1 MSEGDLYNVYKEVL
15 GDEQCNILSQT
26 SQKGARIC
34 RHQEHEH
41 QVQQLQQ
48 QLQLAQQEH
57 CNLQARLEA
66 SKQAAAAREAEAAAA
81 AAAAAAA
88 EQAAKRAA
96 AEAKKQRLAS
106 AASAAL
112 AGAQPQRSCPGFQP
126 LQLPQQLQPVQQ
138 QQPLHQQQLLQ
149 QQQQVVQ
156 EREGQQ
162 ALDKET
168 RGSGSPLSPP
178 FPVAPQRFAGPG
190 ASGTLVSPGYYSLP
204 SPSYA
209 ACVQDMQQQVH
220 ALKGSLD
227 RQTDRH
233 KHQRQHRTGRN
244 SKHAARSSRLHTHT
258 QDDGASPVRPKHGRA
273 VLEALFDSEAHSG
286 AESEHEASS
295 SGAECSGSSSDRCC
309 TVFLTML
316 PLVVMVR
323 IHSILPSTNVMLH
336 TVEQDSAS

>member
-1 MSEGDLYNVYKEVL
+1 MLGDDQYNV
-15 GDEQCNILSQT
+15 LSHTNQIGT
-26 SQKGARIC
+26 CLC
-34 RHQEHEH
+34 RHQEHEQ

-57 CNLQARLEA
+57 RNLQARLEA

-81 AAAAAAA
+81 AAAAATA

-96 AEAKKQRLAS
+96 AEAKKQRLAA

-138 QQPLHQQQLLQ
+138 QQPLHQQQQKLLHQ
-149 QQQQVVQ
+149 QQQQQQLLQQDQQVMH

-162 ALDKET
+162 ALDRAT
-168 RGSGSPLSPP
+168 RRPGSPLSPP
-178 FPVAPQRFAGPG
+178 FSVPPQRFAGPG
-190 ASGTLVSPGYYSLP
+190 ASGALVSPGYYSLP

-233 KHQRQHRTGRN
+233 KHQRQHRTDRN
-244 SKHAARSSRLHTHT
+244 SKHAARSRRLYTHN
-258 QDDGASPVRPKHGRA
+258 QDDGASPVRPKHHRA
-273 VLEALFDSEAHSG
+273 VLEDLFDAEAHSG
-286 AESEHEASS
+286 AESEHEASD
-295 SGAECSGSSSDRCC
+295 SGGECSSSSSDRCC
-309 TVFLTML
+309 CTAVFCRLCETA
-316 PLVVMVR
+316 V
-323 IHSILPSTNVMLH
+323 H
-336 TVEQDSAS
+336 